1 MLIEKQLLLLLLQ
14 MLLPVDAAKTNLSIV
29 FGVAKKKKERVT
41 AATVTTAT
49 SSQ

>member
-1 MLIEKQLLLLLLQ
+1 MLIEKQMLLLLQ

-29 FGVAKKKKERVT
+29 FCIAKKKKERVT